1 MSAKRN
7 NKNNSGGVSDGR
19 DVQKVFE
26 EATDELKAL
35 WRRQMADSG
44 KFVARQAYYS
54 KFPARERPKATKEVV
69 KKMSWYK
76 RFRKWLQKK
85 LA

>member
-1 MSAKRN
+1 MGAKRN
-7 NKNNSGGVSDGR
+7 NENNSGGVSDGR

-44 KFVARQAYYS
+44 KFVARQAYLS
-54 KFPARERPKATKEVV
+54 KYPARESPKVTKEVV
-69 KKMSWYK
+69 NKMPWYK